1 MIPPVPL
8 RPVLDGGLRH
18 GLRRGLRGG
27 LRRTLLRLLL
37 VLLPALAA
45 SPALGQTGTLTPTGL
60 RVEYAENP
68 IGIDAPTPRLSW
80 RSTSAERHARQTA
93 YQIQAAASE
102 ADLAAGRL
110 LWDSGRVA
118 SDRSLFVPYGGPPP
132 TSGQRLVW
140 RVRVWDGAGRP
151 SAWSTPAFWEMG
163 LLDPADWQARW
174 IKPAGPPDTAM
185 ARPVAMLR
193 GRFRLDGEV
202 ARARV
207 YATARG
213 LYALELNG
221 RPVGDQVLAPG
232 WTSYHHRIPYQT
244 YDVTDLLQRGENVL
258 GAWLADGW
266 YRGWL
271 TWNGTR
277 NLYGDE
283 TALRAQLHVTYADGR
298 EAVFGTD
305 ESWLATKDG
314 PYRMA
319 DLYDGEIYDA
329 RREMPGW
336 STPGFDDAAW
346 TPVALFE
353 GEPVA
358 LVAPQGPPVRR
369 IEEIHPVSITRAPNG
384 ETVVDLGQNM
394 VGWVR
399 LRVRGP
405 AGTEVVLRHAE
416 VLDPE
421 GNLYTDNL
429 RSADQTDRYI
439 LRGEGEEVYE
449 PRFTFHGFRYVGVR
463 GYPGTLTADDL
474 TGVVVHS
481 DMARTGTWSSS
492 DSLLN
497 QLYHNIVWGQKGNF
511 VDVPTDCPQRDER
524 LGWTGDAQVFA
535 PTAACIMDVSGFFA
549 KWLRD
554 LALDQR
560 EDGAVPHV
568 IPNVLG
574 ADAAGT
580 AGWADAATVI
590 PWVLYRAYGDAGV
603 LEAQFPSMKA
613 WVDYMAAQ
621 AGEDAVWRPG
631 FQFGDWLAPLF
642 DNVFT
647 PYRATTGVD
656 LIATAYLA
664 HSADLVARAAE
675 VLGRDEEARRY
686 RSLFER
692 VRTAFQREFLTPGGR
707 LSYETQTAYV
717 LALDFDL
724 LPEAVRPAAARR
736 LAADVRARG
745 NHLTTGFLGTP
756 RLTRVLSD
764 HGELE
769 TAYAL
774 LTQTTYPSW
783 LYPVTF
789 GATTIWERWD
799 AIRPD
804 GTFQSPEMT
813 SFNHYAYGA
822 IGEWMINVVA
832 GLEAAPEA
840 PGYKRL
846 LIRPRPGGGLSH
858 AGTTLET
865 PYGPAASSW
874 AFHGARF
881 TLEATVPP
889 NTTAQVV
896 LPGAAGQEVREGE
909 HALTEAAGIASV
921 TEAGADL
928 VLEVGS
934 GTYRFVYEA
943 PELALFAAGYR
954 DLGPETPLSAVVEAA
969 RDVIEALAPEVLDSM
984 AVQFGGATPLRAF
997 EGTLFPPDV
1006 YQALLDALAQRNAE
1020 RRAAILTPQ

>member
-1 MIPPVPL
+1 MTHPLSFPV
-8 RPVLDGGLRH
+8 
-18 GLRRGLRGG
+18 
-27 LRRTLLRLLL
+27 TLLPKTALLL
-37 VLLPALAA
+37 LPPLFLIAA
-45 SPALGQTGTLTPTGL
+45 ALGQTGTLTPTGL

-68 IGIDAPTPRLSW
+68 IGIDARVPRLSW
-80 RSTSAERHARQTA
+80 RSTSTERNARQTA

-118 SDRSLFVPYGGPPP
+118 SDQSLFVPYGGPPP
-132 TSGQRLVW
+132 VSGQRVVW

-151 SAWSTPAFWEMG
+151 SAWSAPALWEMG

-232 WTSYHHRIPYQT
+232 WTSYHHRIQYQT
-244 YDVTDLLQRGENVL
+244 YDITDLLQRGENVL

-277 NLYGDE
+277 NHYGDQ
-283 TALRAQLHVTYADGR
+283 TALRVQVHVTYADGR

-305 ESWLATKDG
+305 ETWRATKDG

-346 TPVALFE
+346 APVALFE

-358 LVAPQGPPVRR
+358 LVAPQGPPMRR
-369 IEEIHPVSITRAPNG
+369 IEEIRPVSITRAPNG
-384 ETVVDLGQNM
+384 ETVVDMGQNM

-463 GYPGTLTADDL
+463 GYPGMLTADDL

-481 DMARTGTWSSS
+481 DLPRTGWWTSS

-497 QLYHNIVWGQKGNF
+497 QLYHNIIWGQKGNF

-535 PTAACIMDVSGFFA
+535 PTAALNMDVAGFFA

-554 LALDQR
+554 VALDQR
-560 EDGAVPHV
+560 PDGAVPHV
-568 IPNVLG
+568 VPNVLG
-574 ADAAGT
+574 PQAAGT

-590 PWVLYRAYGDAGV
+590 PWEMYVAYGDAGL

-613 WVDYMAAQ
+613 WVDYIGTQ
-621 AGEDAVWRPG
+621 AGEDGIWRPG

-642 DNVFT
+642 DNTFA

-656 LIATAYLA
+656 LIATAYYA
-664 HSADLVARAAE
+664 HSADLVARTAG
-675 VLGRDEEARRY
+675 VLGRDEEARTY
-686 RSLFER
+686 RALFER
-692 VRTAFQREFLTPGGR
+692 IREAFRHEFMTGAGR
-707 LSYETQTAYV
+707 LSYETQTAYA
-717 LALDFDL
+717 LALAFDL
-724 LPEAVRPAAARR
+724 FPEAERAEAAAR

-756 RLTRVLSD
+756 VLTRVLSD
-764 HGELE
+764 HGQLE

-822 IGEWMINVVA
+822 IGEWMYNVVA
-832 GLEAAPEA
+832 GLEADPAR
-840 PGYKRL
+840 PGYRHL
-846 LIRPRPGGGLSH
+846 RVHPRPGGKLTH
-858 AGTTLET
+858 ASARLMT
-865 PYGPAASSW
+865 PYGEAASAWS
-874 AFHGARF
+874 FHGPRF
-881 TLEATVPP
+881 RLEVTVPP
-889 NTTAQVV
+889 NTTARVV
-896 LPGAAGQEVREGE
+896 LPMAAGATVTEGDTP
-909 HALTEAAGIASV
+909 LRQAAGVHTV
-921 TEAGADL
+921 TTEGSDL
-928 VLEVGS
+928 HVEVGS

-954 DLGPETPLSAVVEAA
+954 ELGPDATLS
-969 RDVIEALAPEVLDSM
+969 DVIAAAESVLAEVAPALLNPQVRQFGGSMPLRQARGTLLTPETYEALLEALARV
-984 AVQFGGATPLRAF
+984 
-997 EGTLFPPDV
+997 
-1006 YQALLDALAQRNAE
+1006 NAE
-1020 RRAAILTPQ
+1020 RRAAILHTP